1 VSHGPSTNGAAARL
15 DAARLIG
22 VGVAGL
28 LGQLAVDMPGGYF
41 GPWDTTTPAGR
52 WFGAVLIGSVMLAA
66 GLRLGRRRVAP
77 VMAVVPT
84 LNVVA
89 FLQPLA
95 SDPIPSGLVVGWSL
109 VVLGRLLMPQRHE
122 PARSLMHPA
131 TDDDPVER
139 WLMRNGGAARHLT
152 TVALVGTIAVVGY
165 RVGMTSLVRT
175 LTLAGDLV
183 LVVWMMP
190 ALVRLAS
197 RRRPLSWIAL
207 TLATCSVAMAFR
219 PELALVLAT
228 ACLAA
233 ILMLLVSQTPL
244 FADLLDHFFG
254 RPALLVL
261 VSFLV
266 LISLGTMLL
275 SFPAA
280 AVDGGSISPLDALFT
295 ATSAS
300 CVTGLIVLDTP
311 HDLSGFGQWVIL
323 ILIQAGGLNIM
334 VLSTFAAVLLGRGLG
349 LKGEQA
355 LGELLELRAVRSAY
369 RLIVFIVITTL
380 AVETAGAVVIGF
392 VLLDH
397 GYGLGEAVW
406 GGVFHSVSAFCN
418 AGFALQSDSLVP
430 FQEDPAL
437 LLTMAGLITLGGLGF
452 AVLAVI
458 WLRLTGRRRIGLA
471 VQVKVVLAT
480 SIALVVLGWLGFAA
494 FEWGGVLSDL
504 ETGDRLL
511 NALFQSVTS
520 RTAGFN
526 SVPLEGL
533 QPTTT
538 LLLMTLM
545 FIGASPG
552 GTGGG
557 IKTTTVVVLLSVIPA
572 VARRRPQVVLFGRR
586 LTLDT
591 IYRSAVIAVV
601 GALVVVGAAML
612 LLASQ
617 ATGPGGLVF
626 EAVSAFGTVGL
637 SLGATPSLDAFGK
650 MVVIAVML
658 TGRIG
663 PLSLALLLG
672 RTVGTRLGYPEASLM
687 VG

>member
-1 VSHGPSTNGAAARL
+1 MSQRGPADSVPARL

-22 VGVAGL
+22 IGVAGL

-52 WFGAVLIGSVMLAA
+52 WYGAALVGLVLLGV
-66 GLRLGRRRVAP
+66 GLRLTTARAAP
-77 VMAVVPT
+77 VMAVAPT

-95 SDPIPSGLVVGWSL
+95 SDPIPAGLVVGWSL
-109 VVLGRLLMPQRHE
+109 VVLGRFVTPQRTE
-122 PARSLMHPA
+122 PARPSTDRAPA
-131 TDDDPVER
+131 DGHVER
-139 WLMRNGGAARHLT
+139 WLVLNGAAARHLT
-152 TVALVGTIAVVGY
+152 AVAFVGTIAVVGY

-175 LTLAGDLV
+175 LTLVGDLV
-183 LVVWMMP
+183 LVAWTLPVL
-190 ALVRLAS
+190 ARLAA
-197 RRRPLSWIAL
+197 RRRPLSWLVLAL
-207 TLATCSVAMAFR
+207 AACSLGVAYR
-219 PELALVLAT
+219 PELALGLMMP
-228 ACLAA
+228 CLAV
-233 ILMLLVSQTPL
+233 MLALLAARTPL

-261 VSFLV
+261 ASFLV
-266 LISLGTMLL
+266 LISLGTVLL

-280 AVDGGSISPLDALFT
+280 ASARGSIAPIDALFT

-311 HDLSGFGQWVIL
+311 HDLSVFGQCVVL

-334 VLSTFAAVLLGRGLG
+334 VLSTFAAILLGRGLG

-355 LGELLELRAVRSAY
+355 LGELLELHAVRSAY

-380 AVETAGAVVIGF
+380 AVESAGAIVIGSA
-392 VLLDH
+392 LLRH
-397 GYGLGEAVW
+397 GHGVGEAVW
-406 GGVFHSVSAFCN
+406 GGLFHSVSAFCN
-418 AGFALQSDSLVP
+418 AGFALQSDSLVRY
-430 FQEDPAL
+430 QDDPVV
-437 LLTMAGLITLGGLGF
+437 LLTIAALITLGGLGF
-452 AVLAVI
+452 AVLAFV
-458 WLRLTGRRRIGLA
+458 WLRLTGQRRVGLA
-471 VQVKVVLAT
+471 VQVKVVLV
-480 SIALVVLGWLGFAA
+480 SSLCLVVLGWMVFAA
-494 FEWGGVLSDL
+494 LEWGGVLSGV
-504 ETGDRLL
+504 EGGDRLV
-511 NALFQSVTS
+511 NALFQSVTC

-526 SVPLEGL
+526 SVPLDGL
-533 QPTTT
+533 RPATT

-572 VARRRPQVVLFGRR
+572 VARRWPQVVLFGRR
-586 LTLDT
+586 LSLDT

-601 GALVVVGAAML
+601 GALVVVGAAWL

-617 ATGPGGLVF
+617 AAGSEALVF

-637 SLGATPSLDAFGK
+637 SLGATSSLDAFGK
-650 MVVIAVML
+650 VVVIGVML
-658 TGRIG
+658 AGRIG